1 MPARI
6 EEYAIIGDTT
16 TSALVSADGSVD
28 WACLPR
34 SDSHACFA
42 ALLGDPQHGRW
53 LLTPDRPHT
62 TTRRYL
68 DHSFVLETTHTT
80 EEGVVRIVD
89 AMPIGDERADI
100 VRRVEGVSGS
110 VRMRHEWV
118 VRFGYGKVRPWV
130 HRIVDPHGHP
140 ALHAIAGPDMLVLR
154 GARLPTAGDGRHS
167 DVFDVGE
174 GEVMA
179 WSTTW
184 FPGWQ
189 AVPEPLDIDERI
201 EATRIRWNQWAST
214 CQEDGA
220 YQEEYLRSLLVLRL
234 LTDAE
239 TGGIVAAPTT
249 SLPEALGGE
258 RNWDYRFCW
267 LRDASLTLEALL
279 EAGFTEEAEEWRRW
293 LLRAVAGDPEDLQIM
308 YRVDGGRELP
318 ERVLAH
324 LPGYEGSLPVRVGN
338 AAVDQRQS
346 DVLGEV
352 MSALHVARER
362 GLDESLDSWALQRK
376 LVAAQ
381 TKTWEQPDN
390 GIWEIRGEPQHFTH
404 SKIMVWAALDRA
416 VRAMEHYGLP
426 GPMDEW
432 RQLRDEVHAQVLERG
447 WDDELGSFVQFYGA
461 KHTDASL
468 LQLVRV
474 GFLPADDSRVL
485 ATIAAIERELLVDG
499 YLLRYRTEHDVDGL
513 PPGEAPFLACS
524 FWLAEAYA
532 RCGRKDDAKA
542 MLDRLCGLANDVGLL
557 SEEYDPRDGRMLGN
571 FPQALSHLALV
582 GAVSAYRK
590 AR

>member
-1 MPARI
+1 MPVN
-6 EEYAIIGDTT
+6 D
-16 TSALVSADGSVD
+16 D
-28 WACLPR
+28 
-34 SDSHACFA
+34 
-42 ALLGDPQHGRW
+42 
-53 LLTPDRPHT
+53 
-62 TTRRYL
+62 
-68 DHSFVLETTHTT
+68 
-80 EEGVVRIVD
+80 
-89 AMPIGDERADI
+89 RADI
-100 VRRVEGVSGS
+100 VRRVEGLSGS

-154 GARLPTAGDGRHS
+154 GSRLPTAGEGRHS
-167 DVFDVGE
+167 DVFDVGQ

-184 FPGWQ
+184 FQGWQ
-189 AVPEPLDIDERI
+189 DVPEPLDIDERI
-201 EATRIRWNQWAST
+201 EATRIRWNHWASA
-214 CQEDGA
+214 CQEEGA
-220 YQEEYLRSLLVLRL
+220 YQDEYLRSLLVLRL
-234 LTDAE
+234 LTDAD

-249 SLPEALGGE
+249 SLPEMIGGE
-258 RNWDYRFCW
+258 RNWDYRYCW

-279 EAGFTEEAEEWRRW
+279 EAGFTEEAEEWRQW

-308 YRVDGGRELP
+308 YRVDGGRELA
-318 ERVLAH
+318 ERVLTH

-338 AAVDQRQS
+338 AAVDQHQT

-352 MSALHVARER
+352 MSALHLARER
-362 GLDESLDSWALQRK
+362 GLDESMDSWALQRK

-381 TKTWEQPDN
+381 AKTWDQPDN

-404 SKIMVWAALDRA
+404 SKIMVWAAFDRA
-416 VRAMEHYGLP
+416 VRAMEDHGLP
-426 GPMDEW
+426 GPLDEW
-432 RQLRDEVHAQVLERG
+432 RRVRDEVHAQVLQRG
-447 WDDELGSFVQFYGA
+447 WDDELGSFVQYYGA

-468 LQLVRV
+468 LQMIHV

-485 ATIAAIERELLVDG
+485 GTIAAIERELLVEG
-499 YLLRYRTEHDVDGL
+499 YVLRYRTEHDVDGL

-532 RCGRKDDAKA
+532 KCGRTDDAKEL
-542 MLDRLCGLANDVGLL
+542 LDRLCALANDVGLL
-557 SEEYDPRDGRMLGN
+557 AEEYDPHAGRMLGN

-582 GAVSAYRK
+582 GAVSAYRR